1 VAKAVIY
8 PRIGAATLVL
18 CVLGFNVSACA
29 QSTFGTIVGVVHDTT
44 QAVVPGASVKV
55 QGLGDNSVRTTASDE
70 NGSFE
75 FVNLKPGN
83 YALSAQAQGFAEF
96 QVPSTE
102 LNARQTLR
110 IDVTLGI
117 KSQSQTVEVADTV
130 AVINTE
136 NGIIS
141 DSKDN
146 RQITELPLNNRATT
160 TSPLAALSLSPNVQ
174 QDSSGNIALG
184 GASSAMVNF
193 SVDGISTANVR
204 QNGALQDAYPS
215 QEGISAVS
223 VTSFNNSA
231 EFSQV
236 GDVTFTTKSGT
247 SQYHGSL
254 FEYLQNQALDAD
266 PYGFNG
272 KAPKHFNTFG
282 GSLGGALSIPHL
294 YNGKDRTFFFLDY
307 EGNRR
312 STAVAE
318 QFLVP
323 TQAERGGDLAA
334 LGGPVISPANIN
346 PTATAL
352 LNYYPLPNVAGQE
365 NYNYEN
371 FQSTPA
377 RTDGADLRIDQ
388 TITAKQSIYARFSRK
403 NITEDY
409 ANPLLPDDSDS
420 VHNRSLLVSHTWVLT
435 PRLLNEFRF
444 GFTNVTTSV
453 GFPIEG
459 ATALSQLDLTGVNI
473 SQHPTTHAFPTFNFS
488 AGTGFTPIGR
498 DKTGVTQSKTIQ
510 FTDNLS
516 WTRGKHTFK
525 TGIDARRVRYADIET
540 FLPSDDF
547 GQFTFNDTNP
557 LQPIFTGNSFGDF
570 LEGEPTTIFFAV
582 SSPDV
587 AGTAWEYSV
596 FSQDE
601 YQLNSRIT
609 LNYGLRWQL
618 LPGFNEDGG
627 NLANFDQRS
636 NSIVVPNSLAAYLAQ
651 QDIQASNL
659 GFQQSFNACNLGYTA
674 LPCTSYVTAS
684 QDHLPQSLRN
694 TYKGNFQPR
703 VSLAYRPFNDTKTVI
718 RAGFGVF
725 TVTNLGPLSF
735 NNSGNPTSA
744 LHTYTNSGTAAAPL
758 IQFPSTAPPAVG
770 VQYGGGGLDQGVD
783 PNYRD
788 PQANQWNF
796 TLERQ
801 LASNDSLRVSY
812 VGMHTYRLNVTE
824 DLNQIPASSTPYQ
837 TTAASPYVDPRAPYH
852 NWFELYSTFNAGE
865 ANYNALEV
873 EESHKMSHGLYFS
886 ANYTL
891 AKNLAD
897 NQGDTPTAY
906 AGEVNYGVPIADRF
920 HIYNDY
926 GNVEGT
932 RHQRFL
938 LTGLYQLP
946 FGQGRTFLNAGGWK
960 NAVLGGWELTN
971 VTVLESGPW
980 LTPSISDSYDQSNT
994 NVVNRGAYLRPDQVS
1009 TNFYKGQSRAQ
1020 YFNLAA
1026 FAPTPAGAGR
1036 FGNAGV
1042 GILQGPGTAAV
1053 SLGIAR
1059 VFNLTERVRMRFEST
1074 FTNVLNHTNF
1084 APPATQIDNPTFGVL
1099 SAPQTAENAG
1109 NRTGQ
1114 VALRI
1119 EF

>member
-1 VAKAVIY
+1 VRRLY
-8 PRIGAATLVL
+8 PHVTLLLACLVL
-18 CVLGFNVSACA
+18 LSAAQA
-29 QSTFGTIVGVVHDTT
+29 QSTFGSIRGTVQVASGAVIPGALVTIHSLDENFDRQVTTNDSGDFVVENLKAGHYKVTVHHDGLSD
-44 QAVVPGASVKV
+44 AVVS
-55 QGLGDNSVRTTASDE
+55 
-70 NGSFE
+70 
-75 FVNLKPGN
+75 
-83 YALSAQAQGFAEF
+83 SATLE
-96 QVPSTE
+96 
-102 LNARQTLR
+102 ARQDLR
-110 IDVTLGI
+110 IPITLKI
-117 KSQSQTVEVADTV
+117 AAVSTVVEVSDSAEQ
-130 AVINTE
+130 INTE
-136 NGIIS
+136 NGTLS
-141 DSKDN
+141 DARDN
-146 RQITELPLNNRATT
+146 LQITELPLNNRATT
-160 TSPLAALSLSPNVQ
+160 TSPLGALTLSPNVQ
-174 QDSSGNIALG
+174 QDSSGNIALS

-215 QEGISAVS
+215 QEGISEVK

-247 SQYHGSL
+247 NRYHGSL
-254 FEYLQNQALDAD
+254 FEYLQNDALDAD

-282 GSLGGALSIPHL
+282 GSLGGPLSIPHL

-323 TQAERGGDLAA
+323 TQAERNGNLTA
-334 LGGPVISPANIN
+334 LGGPVISPGSIN

-352 LNYYPLPNVAGQE
+352 LNYYPLPNVTGQS

-371 FQSTPA
+371 FQATPA
-377 RTDGADLRIDQ
+377 RTDGADLRVDQ
-388 TITAKQSIYARFSRK
+388 NITVKQSLYARFSRK

-420 VHNRSLLVSHTWVLT
+420 VHNRSLLVSYTYAMT
-435 PRLLNEFRF
+435 SRLVNEFRF
-444 GFTNVTTSV
+444 GFTNATTSV

-459 ATALSQLDLTGVNI
+459 ADALSQLDLTGVNI

-498 DKTGVTQSKTIQ
+498 DKTGVTQSKTTQ
-510 FTDNLS
+510 FTDNLT
-516 WTRGKHTFK
+516 WTLGKHTLK
-525 TGIDARRVRYADIET
+525 GGIDARRVRYADIET

-547 GQFTFNDTNP
+547 GQFTF
-557 LQPIFTGNSFGDF
+557 QPTFTGNAFGDF
-570 LEGEPTTIFFAV
+570 LEGLPTTLFFAV

-587 AGTAWEYSV
+587 AGTAWQYS
-596 FSQDE
+596 FFGQDE
-601 YQLNSRIT
+601 YQLSSRLT
-609 LNYGLRWQL
+609 LSYGLRWQV

-627 NLANFDQRS
+627 NLANFDQRN
-636 NSIVVPNSLAAYLAQ
+636 NSIVVPDNLASYLAKQ
-651 QDIQASNL
+651 NIQGSNL
-659 GFQQSFNACNLGYTA
+659 AFQQSFNACNLGYTA
-674 LPCTSYVTAS
+674 LPCTNYVTAS

-694 TYKGNFQPR
+694 IYMHNFQPR
-703 VSLAYRPFNDTKTVI
+703 LSLAYRPFNDTKTVI
-718 RAGFGVF
+718 RAGFGIF

-744 LHTYTNSGTAAAPL
+744 LHTYTNSMSANGTPL
-758 IQFPSTAPPAVG
+758 IRFPNTAPPTIG

-788 PQANQWNF
+788 PQANQWNL

-801 LASNDSLRVSY
+801 LANNDSLRVSY
-812 VGMHTYRLNVTE
+812 VGMHTYRLNITE
-824 DLNQIPASSTPYQ
+824 DLNQIPASTAPYQ

-873 EESHKMSHGLYFS
+873 EESHKMSHGFFFDAS
-886 ANYTL
+886 YTL

-897 NQGDTPTAY
+897 NQGDNPTAF
-906 AGEVNYGVPIADRF
+906 AGEVNYGIPIANRF
-920 HIYNDY
+920 DIRSDY

-932 RHQRFL
+932 RRQRFL
-938 LTGLYQLP
+938 FTGLYQLP
-946 FGQGRTFLNAGGWK
+946 FGQGRTFLNTGGWK
-960 NAVLGGWELTN
+960 NAVLGGWEMTT
-971 VTVLESGPW
+971 VTVLETGPW

-994 NVVNRGAYLRPDQVS
+994 DVVNRGAYLRPDQVS
-1009 TNFYKGQSRAQ
+1009 TNLYQGQSREH

-1042 GILQGPGTAAV
+1042 GILQGPGTVAA
-1053 SLGIAR
+1053 SLGLAKVFHITEGVR
-1059 VFNLTERVRMRFEST
+1059 VRFEST

-1114 VALRI
+1114 LALRV